1 MLPWGLC
8 NPKSVSTF
16 ASLTNNLKTIDM
28 TSQEFYQTHFV
39 TSMTDAL
46 SPIIGAEMAR
56 WFFTKIFQKMEE
68 QGKDIEKTLNTLTY
82 RAESGRI
89 ADMIFWA
96 IGSTSDS
103 VNEWDYWVLMERI
116 LEEHFTGTKLN
127 KG

>member
-1 MLPWGLC
+1 
-8 NPKSVSTF
+8 
-16 ASLTNNLKTIDM
+16 M
-28 TSQEFYQTHFV
+28 TSQEFNQSHFV
-39 TSMTDAL
+39 TSMTEAL

-56 WFFTKIFQKMEE
+56 WFFVKIFQKMEE

-103 VNEWDYWVLMERI
+103 GKEWDYWALMERI
-116 LEEHFTGTKLN
+116 LEEHFTGKKLI

>member
-1 MLPWGLC
+1 
-8 NPKSVSTF
+8 
-16 ASLTNNLKTIDM
+16 M
-28 TSQEFYQTHFV
+28 TEA
-39 TSMTDAL
+39 M

-56 WFFTKIFQKMEE
+56 WFFVKIFQKMEE

-103 VNEWDYWVLMERI
+103 GKEWDYWALMERI
-116 LEEHFTGTKLN
+116 LEEHFTGKKLI

>member
-1 MLPWGLC
+1 
-8 NPKSVSTF
+8 
-16 ASLTNNLKTIDM
+16 M

-89 ADMIFWA
+89 AGMIFCA
-96 IGSTSDS
+96 IGSTSDIGE
-103 VNEWDYWVLMERI
+103 EWDYWVLMERI
-116 LEEHFTGTKLN
+116 LEEHFTGKKLI